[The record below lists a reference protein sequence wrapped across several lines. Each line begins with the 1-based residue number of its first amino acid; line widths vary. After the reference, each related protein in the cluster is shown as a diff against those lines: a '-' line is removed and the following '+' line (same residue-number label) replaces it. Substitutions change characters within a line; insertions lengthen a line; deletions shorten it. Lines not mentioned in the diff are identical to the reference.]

1 MSQCDGV
8 NFKYDLN
15 ISTCKKYKLCSTS
28 QAFSSFLMKLC
39 AKKNFCLFC
48 RNTERCEIKPP
59 KKEPQ
64 AVTPVVL
71 VAKQSNNIIADALGP
86 KLTLSHKLTL
96 CKTSCKMVDKLFL
109 SLTTPQMTR
118 LTVIISAIR
127 TSKSSRT
134 AQLHYSSLPARSA
147 ESQNIYFLSCQATVT

>member
-1 MSQCDGV
+1 
-8 NFKYDLN
+8 
-15 ISTCKKYKLCSTS
+15 
-28 QAFSSFLMKLC
+28 MKLC

-71 VAKQSNNIIADALGP
+71 VVKQSNNIIADALGP

-127 TSKSSRT
+127 TSKCSRT

-147 ESQNIYFLSCQATVT
+147 EISEHLFSVMSSYGDLS

>member
-1 MSQCDGV
+1 
-8 NFKYDLN
+8 
-15 ISTCKKYKLCSTS
+15 
-28 QAFSSFLMKLC
+28 MKLC
-39 AKKNFCLFC
+39 VKKNFCLFC
-48 RNTERCEIKPP
+48 RNTERCEIKPS

-71 VAKQSNNIIADALGP
+71 VAKQSNNIIADALWP
-86 KLTLSHKLTL
+86 TLTLSYKLSL

-134 AQLHYSSLPARSA
+134 VQLHYSSLPARSA
-147 ESQNIYFLSCQATVT
+147 EISESFLSCQATVT